1 MSELIWP
8 CPFCSLLCDEHLTR
22 NSQGKLSCTETF
34 ECDKSK
40 DGLNKFINNGQ
51 STLEAMLDGEI
62 IDYDLAV
69 LEASKMI
76 KKSKNPIIC
85 GLGVDVGGAR
95 SIVKLAS
102 RTNAIVD
109 HKYGESISGTT
120 TSLQTK
126 GVFFTSLSEVKSRA
140 DLVVF
145 IGNDM
150 YGKSN
155 CLYKKIN
162 KNDGVSKTKKFI
174 NYGNNFNTSDA
185 LIASLQNLSGFQK
198 NENFSACTDY
208 NKSFFDELSHFKYIV
223 LVWDPANYSRD
234 ADAIADVL
242 LEIIRDLNTKNR
254 GGILTLSGDEGAITM
269 QSVMSWM
276 TGLPL
281 RTAFTTRGLVHD
293 PNKFSSKKIIQQN
306 ASDLVI
312 WVSCFNT
319 EIPDYVMNTKQPL
332 IIFGH
337 YAISKFLHLQ
347 NLNNYIFIPV
357 ATPGLDVDG
366 HLIRCDSVVTVPL
379 KKIVGSPLPSLQ
391 NVVARIL

>member
-162 KNDGVSKTKKFI
+162 KNYGVSKTKKFI

-242 LEIIRDLNTKNR
+242 LEIIRDLNTRNR

>member
-1 MSELIWP
+1 M
-8 CPFCSLLCDEHLTR
+8 
-22 NSQGKLSCTETF
+22 
-34 ECDKSK
+34 
-40 DGLNKFINNGQ
+40 
-51 STLEAMLDGEI
+51 
-62 IDYDLAV
+62 
-69 LEASKMI
+69 
-76 KKSKNPIIC
+76 
-85 GLGVDVGGAR
+85 
-95 SIVKLAS
+95 
-102 RTNAIVD
+102 
-109 HKYGESISGTT
+109 
-120 TSLQTK
+120 
-126 GVFFTSLSEVKSRA
+126 
-140 DLVVF
+140 
-145 IGNDM
+145 
-150 YGKSN
+150 
-155 CLYKKIN
+155 
-162 KNDGVSKTKKFI
+162 
-174 NYGNNFNTSDA
+174 
-185 LIASLQNLSGFQK
+185 
-198 NENFSACTDY
+198 
-208 NKSFFDELSHFKYIV
+208 SHFKYIV
-223 LVWDPANYSRD
+223 LVWDPSNYSRD

>member
-51 STLEAMLDGEI
+51 STSEAMLDGEI
-62 IDYDLAV
+62 IDYDFAV

-155 CLYKKIN
+155 CLYKKI
-162 KNDGVSKTKKFI
+162 K
-174 NYGNNFNTSDA
+174 
-185 LIASLQNLSGFQK
+185 
-198 NENFSACTDY
+198 
-208 NKSFFDELSHFKYIV
+208 
-223 LVWDPANYSRD
+223 
-234 ADAIADVL
+234 
-242 LEIIRDLNTKNR
+242 LE
-254 GGILTLSGDEGAITM
+254 
-269 QSVMSWM
+269 
-276 TGLPL
+276 
-281 RTAFTTRGLVHD
+281 
-293 PNKFSSKKIIQQN
+293 
-306 ASDLVI
+306 
-312 WVSCFNT
+312 
-319 EIPDYVMNTKQPL
+319 
-332 IIFGH
+332 
-337 YAISKFLHLQ
+337 
-347 NLNNYIFIPV
+347 
-357 ATPGLDVDG
+357 
-366 HLIRCDSVVTVPL
+366 
-379 KKIVGSPLPSLQ
+379 
-391 NVVARIL
+391 